1 MKTRILFVIDGMEF
15 GGGERVF
22 AQIMNGLPPDRYA
35 PFLASGPQAS
45 FYEAIAKAGVKTFAV
60 DFSNR
65 FRPGL
70 VRELMAILRKEQI
83 HIVHGQGARAEIF
96 ARLASRLA
104 GPVRYISTVAMPVEG
119 YDVGPAKRLLY
130 RVLDGFTERWVE
142 RFLVVSAVLKKTLI
156 ERHRIPP
163 SRVLLIYNGIE
174 TDTYRPEEMAP
185 VRERLRREFAIAEGD
200 PLIGAIGRLVW
211 QKGFHD
217 LLEAIPLVLRDLP
230 RARFLL
236 VGDGPLKT
244 DLQEQARSL
253 GIGDRLLF
261 AGHRTDIRDL
271 LSAMD
276 TVCIPSLLEGFPMVT
291 LEAMAM
297 ERPLVATAIDGILEQ
312 IVDGVEGLL
321 VPPRNAPALAQAM
334 VRLAADPAL
343 ASTLAAAARL
353 RVVRDFSVRKM
364 IDATIEVY
372 ERR

>member
-1 MKTRILFVIDGMEF
+1 
-15 GGGERVF
+15 
-22 AQIMNGLPPDRYA
+22 
-35 PFLASGPQAS
+35 
-45 FYEAIAKAGVKTFAV
+45 
-60 DFSNR
+60 
-65 FRPGL
+65 
-70 VRELMAILRKEQI
+70 
-83 HIVHGQGARAEIF
+83 
-96 ARLASRLA
+96 
-104 GPVRYISTVAMPVEG
+104 MPVEG

-142 RFLVVSAVLKKTLI
+142 RFLVVSAVLKKALI
-156 ERHRIPP
+156 EGHRIPP

-217 LLEAIPLVLRDLP
+217 LLEAIPLVIRDLP
-230 RARFLL
+230 QARFLL

-244 DLQEQARSL
+244 DLQDQARSL
-253 GIGDRLLF
+253 GIGDRILF
-261 AGHRTDIRDL
+261 AGHRADIRDL

-297 ERPLVATAIDGILEQ
+297 ERPLVATAIDGIAEQ
-312 IVDGVEGLL
+312 ITDGVEGLL
-321 VPPRNAPALAQAM
+321 VPPRNAPALAKAM
-334 VRLAADPAL
+334 VRLATDPAL
-343 ASTLAAAARL
+343 ATSLAAAARL